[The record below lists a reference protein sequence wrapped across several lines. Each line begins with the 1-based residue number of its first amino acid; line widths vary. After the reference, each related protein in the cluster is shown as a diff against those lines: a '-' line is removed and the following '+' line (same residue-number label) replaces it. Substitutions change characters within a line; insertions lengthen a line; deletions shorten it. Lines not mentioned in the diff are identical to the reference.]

1 MAKKSYMSK
10 KYAKLASQTNLPTE
24 TPKTC
29 MKRIFTLALGATFA
43 LAAFA
48 EQGHISLLGVDYT
61 VDTLFHAKVGP
72 GTTQTQLRLEG
83 PSPLNVFYLTV
94 DRTTPNVTIRA
105 VSGTDKVAGTSR
117 TSVMAQTK
125 SKDGLLYFA
134 GTNGDFYW
142 TSGTATNGTS
152 KVGTPTHSFVVE
164 NEPFL
169 TFNGGCQFI
178 YDNDGL
184 PHVQYVN
191 YYTGTAECGDK
202 TTSFKGINDPAS
214 VADGLTLYTSRFWG
228 STNQNDHAGNCYEV
242 TAKLADGETFIAG
255 GKFRIVVTSEANTD
269 GDTPIP
275 ADGFVLHGRGGTSQG
290 NTGAAD
296 FVKGLKPGDVI
307 TLDNII
313 LDEGGQRLYPR
324 TVISGS
330 SKNVGLGETITI
342 EDAARHPRT
351 CLGYTKDRKQVIMM
365 VVDGRT
371 SASAGISIPALGDVM
386 RYAGAYEAVN
396 IDGGGSSTLY
406 TQALGIRNHCSD
418 GSERSVSNGIFAVL
432 EAPEDNEIA
441 ELQFSDWKVEIPSLA
456 VYTPVVYA
464 YNKYGKLINADYKDY
479 SLECPAGLGEIIN
492 DGHSLMSSE
501 ASTSGVLTVTS
512 ANGIKAS
519 VNVFLTGVKDIRAKY
534 ETVVLNKTRK
544 WDAELVTTYVGNT
557 TMPLAARTMSW
568 TSEDASV
575 ATVTPEGLVT
585 PVANGETVITGVRG
599 EITVNINVKVQ
610 IAGSEVAPA
619 DRLMRV
625 ADWKTT
631 NIGMA
636 SVSLTPNENGT
647 NVDYVIKSPRGARI
661 SVLPEADIFS
671 HPQSVRVRLNPG
683 TAKVADVTITLKANN
698 AIGVVS
704 KKFTDV
710 KADETNVYEMPVA
723 DYFDVSDIGIYPIRF
738 VSVAMGIGGKTKTD
752 YHVEI
757 PGIEA
762 VYDESTLS
770 VNDIKADDND
780 NADSRFFNIDGD
792 TVTVSAPA
800 DIVIVD
806 AAGRTIA
813 AYSGVTAVTLPK
825 GVAVVSATTAD
836 GVVHA
841 LKVVR

>member
-1 MAKKSYMSK
+1 
-10 KYAKLASQTNLPTE
+10 
-24 TPKTC
+24 
-29 MKRIFTLALGATFA
+29 MKRLLTLALGATFA
-43 LAAFA
+43 LTAFG
-48 EQGHISLLGVDYT
+48 ELDHIDLRGVDYT
-61 VDTLFHAKVGP
+61 VDTLFHAKIGP

-83 PSPLNVFYLTV
+83 PNPLNVFYLTV
-94 DRTTPNVTIRA
+94 DVSTPGVSIRT

-117 TSVMAQTK
+117 TSAMAESH
-125 SKDGLLYFA
+125 SKEGLLYFA

-142 TSGTATNGTS
+142 TSGTATNGSS
-152 KVGTPTHSFVVE
+152 KVGTPTSSCTVE
-164 NEPFL
+164 NEVY
-169 TFNGGCQFI
+169 TAHNQWYQFV
-178 YDNDGL
+178 YDMSGV
-184 PHVQYVN
+184 PYVDHID
-191 YYTGTAECGDK
+191 YYQGTAACGDK
-202 TTSFKGINDPAS
+202 TTSFKGVNCASINN
-214 VADGLTLYTSRFWG
+214 GLTLYTPRYWG
-228 STNQNDHAGNCYEV
+228 STNQGDRAGSCYEV
-242 TAKLADGETFIAG
+242 TAKLVDGEKFAAG
-255 GKFRIVVTSEANTD
+255 GTYKIEITSEPNSTC
-269 GDTPIP
+269 DTQIP
-275 ADGFVLHGRGGTSQG
+275 DDGFVLHGRGNTSQG

-307 TLDNII
+307 TIDNVI
-313 LDEGGQRLYPR
+313 LTSDGQRIYPR
-324 TVISGS
+324 SIVSGNP
-330 SKNVGLGETITI
+330 KNVGLGETLDT
-342 EDAARHPRT
+342 EGERGDASSRHPRT
-351 CLGYTKDRKQVIMM
+351 CIGYTQDRKHIIMM
-365 VVDGRT
+365 VIDGRT
-371 SASAGISIPALGDVM
+371 SASAGVTTSMLADVM
-386 RYAGAYEAVN
+386 RYAGAYESTN

-418 GSERSVSNGIFAVL
+418 GTERSVGGGVFAVL

-683 TAKVADVTITLKANN
+683 TAKVTDVTITLKANN

-710 KADETNVYEMPVA
+710 KADETNAYEMPVA

-836 GVVHA
+836 GIVHA

>member
-1 MAKKSYMSK
+1 
-10 KYAKLASQTNLPTE
+10 
-24 TPKTC
+24 
-29 MKRIFTLALGATFA
+29 MKRLLTLALGATFA
-43 LAAFA
+43 LTAFG
-48 EQGHISLLGVDYT
+48 ELDHIDLRGVDYT
-61 VDTLFHAKVGP
+61 VDTLFHAKIGP

-83 PSPLNVFYLTV
+83 PNPLNVFYLTV
-94 DRTTPNVTIRA
+94 DVSTPGVSIRT

-117 TSVMAQTK
+117 TSAMAESH
-125 SKDGLLYFA
+125 SKEGLLYFA

-142 TSGTATNGTS
+142 TSGTATNGSS
-152 KVGTPTHSFVVE
+152 KVGTPTSSCTVE
-164 NEPFL
+164 NEVY
-169 TFNGGCQFI
+169 TAHNQWYQFV
-178 YDNDGL
+178 YDMSGV
-184 PHVQYVN
+184 PYVDHID
-191 YYTGTAECGDK
+191 YYQGTAACGDK
-202 TTSFKGINDPAS
+202 TTSFKGVNCASINN
-214 VADGLTLYTSRFWG
+214 GLTLYTPRYWG
-228 STNQNDHAGNCYEV
+228 STNQGDRAGSCYEV
-242 TAKLADGETFIAG
+242 TAKLVDGEKFAAG
-255 GKFRIVVTSEANTD
+255 GTYKIEITSEPNSTC
-269 GDTPIP
+269 DTQIP
-275 ADGFVLHGRGGTSQG
+275 ADGFVLHGRGNTSQG

-307 TLDNII
+307 TIDNVI
-313 LDEGGQRLYPR
+313 LTSDGQRIYPR
-324 TVISGS
+324 SIVSGNP
-330 SKNVGLGETITI
+330 KNVGLGETLDT
-342 EDAARHPRT
+342 EGERGDASSRHPRT
-351 CLGYTKDRKQVIMM
+351 CIGYTQDRKHIIMM
-365 VVDGRT
+365 VIDGRT
-371 SASAGISIPALGDVM
+371 SASAGVTTSMLADVM
-386 RYAGAYEAVN
+386 RYAGAYESTN

-418 GSERSVSNGIFAVL
+418 GTERSVGGGVFAVL

-661 SVLPEADIFS
+661 SVLPEVDIFS

-683 TAKVADVTITLKANN
+683 TAKVTDVTITLKANN

-710 KADETNVYEMPVA
+710 KANETNVYEMPVA

-780 NADSRFFNIDGD
+780 SADSSFFNIDGD

-836 GVVHA
+836 GVVHV

>member
-1 MAKKSYMSK
+1 
-10 KYAKLASQTNLPTE
+10 
-24 TPKTC
+24 
-29 MKRIFTLALGATFA
+29 MKRLLTLALGATFA
-43 LAAFA
+43 LTAFG
-48 EQGHISLLGVDYT
+48 ELDHIDLRGVDYT
-61 VDTLFHAKVGP
+61 VDTLFHAKIGP

-83 PSPLNVFYLTV
+83 PNPLNVFYLTV
-94 DRTTPNVTIRA
+94 DVSTPGVSIRT

-117 TSVMAQTK
+117 TSAMAESH
-125 SKDGLLYFA
+125 SKEGLLYFA

-142 TSGTATNGTS
+142 TSGTATNGSS
-152 KVGTPTHSFVVE
+152 KVGTPTSSCTVE
-164 NEPFL
+164 NEVY
-169 TFNGGCQFI
+169 TAHNQWYQFV
-178 YDNDGL
+178 YDMSGV
-184 PHVQYVN
+184 PYVDHID
-191 YYTGTAECGDK
+191 YYQGTAACGDK
-202 TTSFKGINDPAS
+202 TTSFKGVNCASINN
-214 VADGLTLYTSRFWG
+214 GLTLYTPRYWG
-228 STNQNDHAGNCYEV
+228 STNQGDRAGSCYEV
-242 TAKLADGETFIAG
+242 TAKLVDGEKFAAG
-255 GKFRIVVTSEANTD
+255 GTYKIEITSEPNSTC
-269 GDTPIP
+269 DTQIP
-275 ADGFVLHGRGGTSQG
+275 DDGFVLHGRGNTSQG

-307 TLDNII
+307 TIDNVI
-313 LDEGGQRLYPR
+313 LTSDGQRIYPR
-324 TVISGS
+324 SIVSGNP
-330 SKNVGLGETITI
+330 KNVGLGETLDT
-342 EDAARHPRT
+342 EGERGDASSRHPRT
-351 CLGYTKDRKQVIMM
+351 CIGYTQDRKHIIMM
-365 VVDGRT
+365 VIDGRT
-371 SASAGISIPALGDVM
+371 SASAGVTTSMLADVM
-386 RYAGAYEAVN
+386 RYAGAYESTN

-418 GSERSVSNGIFAVL
+418 GTERSVGGGVFAVL
-432 EAPEDNEIA
+432 EAPEDNKIA

-479 SLECPAGLGEIIN
+479 TLECPAGLGEIIN

-683 TAKVADVTITLKANN
+683 TAKVTDVTITLKANN

>member
-1 MAKKSYMSK
+1 
-10 KYAKLASQTNLPTE
+10 
-24 TPKTC
+24 
-29 MKRIFTLALGATFA
+29 MKRLLTLALGATFA
-43 LAAFA
+43 LTAFG
-48 EQGHISLLGVDYT
+48 ELDHIDLRGVDYT
-61 VDTLFHAKVGP
+61 VDTLFHAKIGP

-83 PSPLNVFYLTV
+83 PNPLNVFYLTV
-94 DRTTPNVTIRA
+94 DVSTPGVSIRT

-117 TSVMAQTK
+117 TSAMAESH
-125 SKDGLLYFA
+125 SKEGLLYFA

-142 TSGTATNGTS
+142 TSGTATNGSS
-152 KVGTPTHSFVVE
+152 KVGTPTSSCTVE
-164 NEPFL
+164 NEVY
-169 TFNGGCQFI
+169 TAHNQWYQFV
-178 YDNDGL
+178 YDMSGV
-184 PHVQYVN
+184 PYVDHID
-191 YYTGTAECGDK
+191 YYQGTAACGDK
-202 TTSFKGINDPAS
+202 TTSFKGVNCASINN
-214 VADGLTLYTSRFWG
+214 GLTLYTPRYWG
-228 STNQNDHAGNCYEV
+228 STNQGDRAGSCYEV
-242 TAKLADGETFIAG
+242 TAKLVDGEKFAAG
-255 GKFRIVVTSEANTD
+255 GTYKIEITSEPNSTC
-269 GDTPIP
+269 DTQIP
-275 ADGFVLHGRGGTSQG
+275 DDGFVLHGRGNTSQG

-307 TLDNII
+307 TIDNVI
-313 LDEGGQRLYPR
+313 LTSDGQRIYPR
-324 TVISGS
+324 SIVSGNP
-330 SKNVGLGETITI
+330 KNVGLGETLDT
-342 EDAARHPRT
+342 EGERGDASSRHPRT
-351 CLGYTKDRKQVIMM
+351 CIGYTQDRKHIIMM
-365 VVDGRT
+365 VIDGRT
-371 SASAGISIPALGDVM
+371 SASAGVTTSMLADVM
-386 RYAGAYEAVN
+386 RYAGAYESTN

-418 GSERSVSNGIFAVL
+418 GTERSVGGGVFAVL

-683 TAKVADVTITLKANN
+683 TAKVTDVTITLKANN

-710 KADETNVYEMPVA
+710 KANETNVYEMPVA

-825 GVAVVSATTAD
+825 GVAVVNATTAD

>member
-1 MAKKSYMSK
+1 
-10 KYAKLASQTNLPTE
+10 
-24 TPKTC
+24 
-29 MKRIFTLALGATFA
+29 MKRLLTLALGATFA
-43 LAAFA
+43 LTAFG
-48 EQGHISLLGVDYT
+48 ELDHIDLRGVDYT
-61 VDTLFHAKVGP
+61 VDTLFHAKIGP

-83 PSPLNVFYLTV
+83 PNPLNVFYLTV
-94 DRTTPNVTIRA
+94 DVSTPGVSIRT

-117 TSVMAQTK
+117 TSAMAESH
-125 SKDGLLYFA
+125 SKEGLLYFA

-142 TSGTATNGTS
+142 TSGTATNGSS
-152 KVGTPTHSFVVE
+152 KVGTPTSSCTVE
-164 NEPFL
+164 NEVY
-169 TFNGGCQFI
+169 TAHNQWYQFV
-178 YDNDGL
+178 YDMSGV
-184 PHVQYVN
+184 PYVDHID
-191 YYTGTAECGDK
+191 YYQGTAACGDK
-202 TTSFKGINDPAS
+202 TTSFKGVNCASINN
-214 VADGLTLYTSRFWG
+214 GLTLYTPRYWG
-228 STNQNDHAGNCYEV
+228 STNQGDRAGSCYEV
-242 TAKLADGETFIAG
+242 TAKLVDGEKFAAG
-255 GKFRIVVTSEANTD
+255 GTYKIEITSEPNSTC
-269 GDTPIP
+269 DTQIP
-275 ADGFVLHGRGGTSQG
+275 DDGFVLHGRGNTSQG

-307 TLDNII
+307 TIDNVI
-313 LDEGGQRLYPR
+313 LTSDGQRIYPR
-324 TVISGS
+324 SIVSGNP
-330 SKNVGLGETITI
+330 KNVGLGETLDT
-342 EDAARHPRT
+342 EGERGDASSRHPRT
-351 CLGYTKDRKQVIMM
+351 CIGYTQDRKHIIMM
-365 VVDGRT
+365 VIDGRT
-371 SASAGISIPALGDVM
+371 SASAGVTTSMLADVM
-386 RYAGAYEAVN
+386 RYAGAYESTN

-418 GSERSVSNGIFAVL
+418 GTERSVGGGVFAVL

-636 SVSLTPNENGT
+636 SVSLTPIENGT

-683 TAKVADVTITLKANN
+683 TAKVTDVTITLKANN

>member
-1 MAKKSYMSK
+1 
-10 KYAKLASQTNLPTE
+10 
-24 TPKTC
+24 
-29 MKRIFTLALGATFA
+29 MKRLLTLALGATFA
-43 LAAFA
+43 LTAFG
-48 EQGHISLLGVDYT
+48 ELDHIDLRGVDYT
-61 VDTLFHAKVGP
+61 VDTLFHAKIGP

-83 PSPLNVFYLTV
+83 PNPLNVFYLTV
-94 DRTTPNVTIRA
+94 DVSTPGVSIRT

-117 TSVMAQTK
+117 TSAMAESH
-125 SKDGLLYFA
+125 SKEGLLYFA

-142 TSGTATNGTS
+142 TSGTATNGSS
-152 KVGTPTHSFVVE
+152 KVGTPTSSCTVE
-164 NEPFL
+164 NEVY
-169 TFNGGCQFI
+169 TAHNQWYQFV
-178 YDNDGL
+178 YDMSGV
-184 PHVQYVN
+184 PYVDHID
-191 YYTGTAECGDK
+191 YYQGTAACGDK
-202 TTSFKGINDPAS
+202 TTSFKGVNCASINN
-214 VADGLTLYTSRFWG
+214 GLTLYTPRYWG
-228 STNQNDHAGNCYEV
+228 STNQGDRAGSCYEV
-242 TAKLADGETFIAG
+242 TAKLVDGEKFAAG
-255 GKFRIVVTSEANTD
+255 GTYKIEITSEPNSTC
-269 GDTPIP
+269 DTQIP
-275 ADGFVLHGRGGTSQG
+275 ADGFVLHGRGNTSQG

-307 TLDNII
+307 TIDNVI
-313 LDEGGQRLYPR
+313 LTSDGQRIYPR
-324 TVISGS
+324 SIVSGNP
-330 SKNVGLGETITI
+330 KNVGLGKTLDTEG
-342 EDAARHPRT
+342 ERGDASSRHPRT
-351 CLGYTKDRKQVIMM
+351 CIGYTQDRKHIIMM
-365 VVDGRT
+365 VIDGRT
-371 SASAGISIPALGDVM
+371 SASAGVTTSMLADVM
-386 RYAGAYEAVN
+386 RYAGAYESTN

-418 GSERSVSNGIFAVL
+418 GTERSVGGGVFAVL

-683 TAKVADVTITLKANN
+683 TAKVTDVTITLKANN

-780 NADSRFFNIDGD
+780 SADSRFFNIDGD

>member
-1 MAKKSYMSK
+1 
-10 KYAKLASQTNLPTE
+10 
-24 TPKTC
+24 
-29 MKRIFTLALGATFA
+29 MKRLLTLALGATFA
-43 LAAFA
+43 LTAFG
-48 EQGHISLLGVDYT
+48 ELDHIDLRGVDYT
-61 VDTLFHAKVGP
+61 VDTLFHAKIGP

-83 PSPLNVFYLTV
+83 PNPLNVFYLTV
-94 DRTTPNVTIRA
+94 DVSTPGVSIRT

-117 TSVMAQTK
+117 TSAMAESH
-125 SKDGLLYFA
+125 SKEGLLYFA

-142 TSGTATNGTS
+142 TSGTATNGSS
-152 KVGTPTHSFVVE
+152 KVGTPTSSCTVE
-164 NEPFL
+164 NEVY
-169 TFNGGCQFI
+169 TAHNQWYQFV
-178 YDNDGL
+178 YDMSGV
-184 PHVQYVN
+184 PYVDHID
-191 YYTGTAECGDK
+191 YYQGTAACGDK
-202 TTSFKGINDPAS
+202 TTSFKGVNCASINN
-214 VADGLTLYTSRFWG
+214 GLTLYTPRYWG
-228 STNQNDHAGNCYEV
+228 STNQGDRAGSCYEV
-242 TAKLADGETFIAG
+242 TAKLVDGEKFAAG
-255 GKFRIVVTSEANTD
+255 GTYKIEITSEPNSTC
-269 GDTPIP
+269 DTQIP
-275 ADGFVLHGRGGTSQG
+275 DDGFVLHGRGNTSQG

-307 TLDNII
+307 TIDNVI
-313 LDEGGQRLYPR
+313 LTSDGQRIYPR
-324 TVISGS
+324 SIVSGNP
-330 SKNVGLGETITI
+330 KNVGLGETLDT
-342 EDAARHPRT
+342 EGERGDASSRHPRT
-351 CLGYTKDRKQVIMM
+351 CIGYTQDRKHIIMM
-365 VVDGRT
+365 VIDGRT
-371 SASAGISIPALGDVM
+371 SASAGVTTSMLADVM
-386 RYAGAYEAVN
+386 RYAGAYESTN

-418 GSERSVSNGIFAVL
+418 GTERSVGGGVFAVL

-519 VNVFLTGVKDIRAKY
+519 VNVFLTGVKDIRTKY

-683 TAKVADVTITLKANN
+683 TAKVTDVTITLKANN

>member
-1 MAKKSYMSK
+1 
-10 KYAKLASQTNLPTE
+10 
-24 TPKTC
+24 
-29 MKRIFTLALGATFA
+29 MKRLLTLALGATFA
-43 LAAFA
+43 LTAFG
-48 EQGHISLLGVDYT
+48 ELDHIDLRGVDYT
-61 VDTLFHAKVGP
+61 VDTLFHAKIGP

-83 PSPLNVFYLTV
+83 PNPLNVFYLTV
-94 DRTTPNVTIRA
+94 DVSTPGVSIRT

-117 TSVMAQTK
+117 TSAMAESH
-125 SKDGLLYFA
+125 SKEGLLYFA

-142 TSGTATNGTS
+142 TSGTATNGSS
-152 KVGTPTHSFVVE
+152 KVGTPTSSCTVE
-164 NEPFL
+164 NEVY
-169 TFNGGCQFI
+169 TAHNQWYQFV
-178 YDNDGL
+178 YDMSGV
-184 PHVQYVN
+184 PYVDHID
-191 YYTGTAECGDK
+191 YYQGTAACGDK
-202 TTSFKGINDPAS
+202 TTSFKGVNCASINN
-214 VADGLTLYTSRFWG
+214 GLTLYTPRYWG
-228 STNQNDHAGNCYEV
+228 STNQGDRAGSCYEV
-242 TAKLADGETFIAG
+242 TAKLVDGEKFAAG
-255 GKFRIVVTSEANTD
+255 GTYKIEITSEPNSTC
-269 GDTPIP
+269 DTQIP
-275 ADGFVLHGRGGTSQG
+275 DDGFVLHGRGNTSQG

-296 FVKGLKPGDVI
+296 FVKDLKPGDVI
-307 TLDNII
+307 TIDNVI
-313 LDEGGQRLYPR
+313 LTSDGQRIYPR
-324 TVISGS
+324 SIVSGNP
-330 SKNVGLGETITI
+330 KNVGLGETLDT
-342 EDAARHPRT
+342 EGERGDASSRHPRT
-351 CLGYTKDRKQVIMM
+351 CIGYTQDRKHIIMM
-365 VVDGRT
+365 VIDGRT
-371 SASAGISIPALGDVM
+371 SASAGVTTSMLADVM
-386 RYAGAYEAVN
+386 RYAGAYESTN

-418 GSERSVSNGIFAVL
+418 GTERSVGGGVFAVL

-479 SLECPAGLGEIIN
+479 TLECPAGLGEIIN

-683 TAKVADVTITLKANN
+683 TAKVTDVTITLKANN

>member
-1 MAKKSYMSK
+1 
-10 KYAKLASQTNLPTE
+10 
-24 TPKTC
+24 
-29 MKRIFTLALGATFA
+29 MKRLLTLALGATFA
-43 LAAFA
+43 LTAFG
-48 EQGHISLLGVDYT
+48 ELDHIDLRGVDYT
-61 VDTLFHAKVGP
+61 VDTLFHAKIGP

-83 PSPLNVFYLTV
+83 PNPLNVFYLTV
-94 DRTTPNVTIRA
+94 DVSTPGVSIRT

-117 TSVMAQTK
+117 TSAMAESH
-125 SKDGLLYFA
+125 SKEGLLYFA

-142 TSGTATNGTS
+142 TSGTATNGSS
-152 KVGTPTHSFVVE
+152 KVGTPTSSCTVE
-164 NEPFL
+164 NEVY
-169 TFNGGCQFI
+169 TAHNQWYQFV
-178 YDNDGL
+178 YDMSGV
-184 PHVQYVN
+184 PYVDHID
-191 YYTGTAECGDK
+191 YYQGTAACGDK
-202 TTSFKGINDPAS
+202 TTSFKGVNCASINN
-214 VADGLTLYTSRFWG
+214 GLTLYTPRYWG
-228 STNQNDHAGNCYEV
+228 STNQGDRAGSCYEV
-242 TAKLADGETFIAG
+242 TAKLVDGEKFAAG
-255 GKFRIVVTSEANTD
+255 GTYKIEITSEPNSTC
-269 GDTPIP
+269 DTQIP
-275 ADGFVLHGRGGTSQG
+275 ADGFVLHGRGNTSQG

-307 TLDNII
+307 TIDNVI
-313 LDEGGQRLYPR
+313 LTSDGQRIYPR
-324 TVISGS
+324 SIVSGNP
-330 SKNVGLGETITI
+330 KNVGLGETLDT
-342 EDAARHPRT
+342 EGERGDASSRHPRT
-351 CLGYTKDRKQVIMM
+351 CIGYTQDRKHIIMM
-365 VVDGRT
+365 VIDGRT
-371 SASAGISIPALGDVM
+371 SASAGVTTSMLADVM
-386 RYAGAYEAVN
+386 RYAGAYESTN

-418 GSERSVSNGIFAVL
+418 GTERSVGGGVFAVL

-683 TAKVADVTITLKANN
+683 TAKVTDVTITLKANN

-762 VYDESTLS
+762 VYDESSLS

-836 GVVHA
+836 GIVHA

>member
-1 MAKKSYMSK
+1 
-10 KYAKLASQTNLPTE
+10 
-24 TPKTC
+24 
-29 MKRIFTLALGATFA
+29 MKRLLTLALGATFA
-43 LAAFA
+43 LTAFG
-48 EQGHISLLGVDYT
+48 ELGHIDLRGVDYT
-61 VDTLFHAKVGP
+61 VDTLFHAKIGP

-83 PSPLNVFYLTV
+83 PNPLNVFYLTV
-94 DRTTPNVTIRA
+94 DVSTPGVSIRT

-117 TSVMAQTK
+117 TSAMAESH
-125 SKDGLLYFA
+125 SKEGLLYFA

-142 TSGTATNGTS
+142 TSGTATNGSS
-152 KVGTPTHSFVVE
+152 KVGTPTSSCTVE
-164 NEPFL
+164 NEVY
-169 TFNGGCQFI
+169 TAHNQWYQFV
-178 YDNDGL
+178 YDMSGV
-184 PHVQYVN
+184 PYVDHID
-191 YYTGTAECGDK
+191 YYQGTAACGDK
-202 TTSFKGINDPAS
+202 TTSFKGVNCASINN
-214 VADGLTLYTSRFWG
+214 GLTLYTPRYWG
-228 STNQNDHAGNCYEV
+228 STNQGDRAGSCYEV
-242 TAKLADGETFIAG
+242 TAKLVDGEKFAAG
-255 GKFRIVVTSEANTD
+255 GTYKIEITSEPNSTC
-269 GDTPIP
+269 DTQIP
-275 ADGFVLHGRGGTSQG
+275 ADGFVLHGRGNTSQG

-307 TLDNII
+307 TIDNVI
-313 LDEGGQRLYPR
+313 LTSDGQRIYPR
-324 TVISGS
+324 SIVSGNP
-330 SKNVGLGETITI
+330 KNVGLGETLDT
-342 EDAARHPRT
+342 EGERGDASSRHPRT
-351 CLGYTKDRKQVIMM
+351 CIGYTQDRKHIIMM
-365 VVDGRT
+365 VIDGRT
-371 SASAGISIPALGDVM
+371 SASAGVTTSMLADVM
-386 RYAGAYEAVN
+386 RYAGAYESTN

-418 GSERSVSNGIFAVL
+418 GTERSVGGGVFAVL

-683 TAKVADVTITLKANN
+683 TAKVTDVTITLKANN

>member
-1 MAKKSYMSK
+1 
-10 KYAKLASQTNLPTE
+10 
-24 TPKTC
+24 
-29 MKRIFTLALGATFA
+29 MKRLLTLALGATFA
-43 LAAFA
+43 LTAFG
-48 EQGHISLLGVDYT
+48 ELDHIDLRGVDYT
-61 VDTLFHAKVGP
+61 VDTLFHAKIGP

-83 PSPLNVFYLTV
+83 PNPLNVFYLTV
-94 DRTTPNVTIRA
+94 DVSTPGVSIRT

-117 TSVMAQTK
+117 TSAMAESH
-125 SKDGLLYFA
+125 SKEGLLYFA

-142 TSGTATNGTS
+142 TSGTATNGSS
-152 KVGTPTHSFVVE
+152 KVGTPTSSCTVE
-164 NEPFL
+164 NEVY
-169 TFNGGCQFI
+169 TAHNQWYQFV
-178 YDNDGL
+178 YDMSGV
-184 PHVQYVN
+184 PYVDHID
-191 YYTGTAECGDK
+191 YYQGTAACGDK
-202 TTSFKGINDPAS
+202 TTSFKGVNCASINN
-214 VADGLTLYTSRFWG
+214 GLTLYTPRYWG
-228 STNQNDHAGNCYEV
+228 STNQGDRAGSCYEV
-242 TAKLADGETFIAG
+242 TAKLVDGEKFAAG
-255 GKFRIVVTSEANTD
+255 GTYKIEITSEPNSTC
-269 GDTPIP
+269 DTQIP
-275 ADGFVLHGRGGTSQG
+275 DDGFVLHGRGNTSQG

-307 TLDNII
+307 TIDNVI
-313 LDEGGQRLYPR
+313 LTSDGQRIYPR
-324 TVISGS
+324 SIVSGNP
-330 SKNVGLGETITI
+330 KNVGLGETLDT
-342 EDAARHPRT
+342 EGERGDASSRHPRT
-351 CLGYTKDRKQVIMM
+351 CIGYTQDRKHIIMM
-365 VVDGRT
+365 VIDGRT
-371 SASAGISIPALGDVM
+371 SASAGVTTSMLADVM
-386 RYAGAYEAVN
+386 RYAGAYESTN

-418 GSERSVSNGIFAVL
+418 GTERSVGGGVFAVL

-683 TAKVADVTITLKANN
+683 TAKVTDVTITLKANN

-710 KADETNVYEMPVA
+710 KANETNVYEMPVA

-836 GVVHA
+836 GIVHA

>member
-1 MAKKSYMSK
+1 
-10 KYAKLASQTNLPTE
+10 
-24 TPKTC
+24 
-29 MKRIFTLALGATFA
+29 MKRLLTLALGATFA
-43 LAAFA
+43 LTAFG
-48 EQGHISLLGVDYT
+48 ELDHIDLRGVDYT
-61 VDTLFHAKVGP
+61 VDTLFHAKIGP

-83 PSPLNVFYLTV
+83 PNPLNVFYLTV
-94 DRTTPNVTIRA
+94 DVSTPGVSIRT

-117 TSVMAQTK
+117 TSAMAESH
-125 SKDGLLYFA
+125 SKEGLLYFA

-142 TSGTATNGTS
+142 TSGTATNGSS
-152 KVGTPTHSFVVE
+152 KVGTPTSSCTVE
-164 NEPFL
+164 NEVY
-169 TFNGGCQFI
+169 TAHNQWYQFV
-178 YDNDGL
+178 YDMSGV
-184 PHVQYVN
+184 PYVDHID
-191 YYTGTAECGDK
+191 YYQGTAACGDK
-202 TTSFKGINDPAS
+202 TTSFKGVNCASINN
-214 VADGLTLYTSRFWG
+214 GLTLYTPRYWG
-228 STNQNDHAGNCYEV
+228 STNQGDRAGSCYEV
-242 TAKLADGETFIAG
+242 TAKLVDGEKFAAG
-255 GKFRIVVTSEANTD
+255 GTYKIEITSEPNSTC
-269 GDTPIP
+269 DTQIP
-275 ADGFVLHGRGGTSQG
+275 DDGFVLHGRGNTSQG

-307 TLDNII
+307 TIDNVI
-313 LDEGGQRLYPR
+313 LTSDGQRIYPR
-324 TVISGS
+324 SIVSGNP
-330 SKNVGLGETITI
+330 KNVGLGETLDT
-342 EDAARHPRT
+342 EGERGDASSRHPRT
-351 CLGYTKDRKQVIMM
+351 CIGYTQDRKHIIMM
-365 VVDGRT
+365 VIDGRT
-371 SASAGISIPALGDVM
+371 SASAGVTTSMLADVM
-386 RYAGAYEAVN
+386 RYAGAYESTN

-418 GSERSVSNGIFAVL
+418 GTERSVGGGVFAVL

-683 TAKVADVTITLKANN
+683 TAKVTDVTITLKANN

-825 GVAVVSATTAD
+825 GVAVVNATTAD

>member
-1 MAKKSYMSK
+1 
-10 KYAKLASQTNLPTE
+10 
-24 TPKTC
+24 
-29 MKRIFTLALGATFA
+29 MKRLLTLALGATFA
-43 LAAFA
+43 LTAFG
-48 EQGHISLLGVDYT
+48 ELDHIDLRGVDYT
-61 VDTLFHAKVGP
+61 VDTLFHAKIGP

-83 PSPLNVFYLTV
+83 PNPLNVFYLTV
-94 DRTTPNVTIRA
+94 DVSTPGVSIRT

-117 TSVMAQTK
+117 TSAMAESH
-125 SKDGLLYFA
+125 SKEGLLYFA

-142 TSGTATNGTS
+142 TSGTATNGSS
-152 KVGTPTHSFVVE
+152 KVGTPTSSCTVE
-164 NEPFL
+164 NEVY
-169 TFNGGCQFI
+169 TAHNQWYQFV
-178 YDNDGL
+178 YDMSGV
-184 PHVQYVN
+184 PYVDHID
-191 YYTGTAECGDK
+191 YYQGTAACGDK
-202 TTSFKGINDPAS
+202 TTSFKGVNCASINN
-214 VADGLTLYTSRFWG
+214 GLTLYTPRYWG
-228 STNQNDHAGNCYEV
+228 STNQGDRAGSCYEV
-242 TAKLADGETFIAG
+242 TAKLVDGEKFAAG
-255 GKFRIVVTSEANTD
+255 GTYKIEITSEPNSTC
-269 GDTPIP
+269 DTQIP
-275 ADGFVLHGRGGTSQG
+275 DDGFVLHGRGNTSQG

-307 TLDNII
+307 TIDNVI
-313 LDEGGQRLYPR
+313 LTSDGQRIYPR
-324 TVISGS
+324 SIVSGNP
-330 SKNVGLGETITI
+330 KNVGLGETLDT
-342 EDAARHPRT
+342 EGERGDASSRHPRT
-351 CLGYTKDRKQVIMM
+351 CIGYTQDRKHIIMM
-365 VVDGRT
+365 VIDGRT
-371 SASAGISIPALGDVM
+371 SASAGVTTSMLADVM
-386 RYAGAYEAVN
+386 RYAGAYESTN

-418 GSERSVSNGIFAVL
+418 GTERSVGGGVFAVL

-683 TAKVADVTITLKANN
+683 TAKVTDVTITLKANN

-836 GVVHA
+836 GIVHA

>member
-1 MAKKSYMSK
+1 
-10 KYAKLASQTNLPTE
+10 
-24 TPKTC
+24 
-29 MKRIFTLALGATFA
+29 MKRLLTLALGATFA
-43 LAAFA
+43 LTAFG
-48 EQGHISLLGVDYT
+48 ELDHIDLRGVDYT
-61 VDTLFHAKVGP
+61 VDTLFHAKIGP

-83 PSPLNVFYLTV
+83 PNPLNVFYLTV
-94 DRTTPNVTIRA
+94 DVSTPGVSIRT

-117 TSVMAQTK
+117 TSAMAESH
-125 SKDGLLYFA
+125 SKEGLLYFA

-142 TSGTATNGTS
+142 TSGTATNGSS
-152 KVGTPTHSFVVE
+152 KVGTPTSSCTVE
-164 NEPFL
+164 NEIY
-169 TFNGGCQFI
+169 TAHNQWYQFV
-178 YDNDGL
+178 YDMSGV
-184 PHVQYVN
+184 PYVDHID
-191 YYTGTAECGDK
+191 YYQGTAACGDK
-202 TTSFKGINDPAS
+202 TTSFKGVNCASINN
-214 VADGLTLYTSRFWG
+214 GLTLYTPRYWG
-228 STNQNDHAGNCYEV
+228 STNQGDRAGSCYEV
-242 TAKLADGETFIAG
+242 TAKLVDGEKFAAG
-255 GKFRIVVTSEANTD
+255 GTYKIEITSEPNSTC
-269 GDTPIP
+269 DTQIP
-275 ADGFVLHGRGGTSQG
+275 DDGFVLHGRGNTSQG

-307 TLDNII
+307 TIDNVI
-313 LDEGGQRLYPR
+313 LTSDGQRIYPR
-324 TVISGS
+324 SIVSGNP
-330 SKNVGLGETITI
+330 KNVGLGETLDT
-342 EDAARHPRT
+342 EGERGDASSRHPRT
-351 CLGYTKDRKQVIMM
+351 CIGYTQDRKHIIMM
-365 VVDGRT
+365 VIDGRT
-371 SASAGISIPALGDVM
+371 SVSAGVTTSMLADVM
-386 RYAGAYEAVN
+386 RYAGAYESTN

-418 GSERSVSNGIFAVL
+418 GTERSVGGGVFAVL

-683 TAKVADVTITLKANN
+683 TAKVSDVTITLKANN

>member
-1 MAKKSYMSK
+1 
-10 KYAKLASQTNLPTE
+10 
-24 TPKTC
+24 
-29 MKRIFTLALGATFA
+29 MKRLLTLALGATFA
-43 LAAFA
+43 LTAFG
-48 EQGHISLLGVDYT
+48 ELDHIDLRGVDYT
-61 VDTLFHAKVGP
+61 VDTLFHAKIGP

-83 PSPLNVFYLTV
+83 PNPLNVFYLTV
-94 DRTTPNVTIRA
+94 DVSTPGVSIRT

-117 TSVMAQTK
+117 TSAMAESH
-125 SKDGLLYFA
+125 SKEGLLYFA

-142 TSGTATNGTS
+142 TSGTATNGSS
-152 KVGTPTHSFVVE
+152 KVGTPTSSCTVE
-164 NEPFL
+164 NEVY
-169 TFNGGCQFI
+169 TAHNQWYQFV
-178 YDNDGL
+178 YDMSGV
-184 PHVQYVN
+184 PYVDHID
-191 YYTGTAECGDK
+191 YYQGTAACGDK
-202 TTSFKGINDPAS
+202 TTSFKGVNCASINN
-214 VADGLTLYTSRFWG
+214 GLTLYTPRYWG
-228 STNQNDHAGNCYEV
+228 STNQGDRAGSCYEV
-242 TAKLADGETFIAG
+242 TAKLVDGEKFAAG
-255 GKFRIVVTSEANTD
+255 GTYKIEITSEPNSTC
-269 GDTPIP
+269 DTQIP
-275 ADGFVLHGRGGTSQG
+275 ADGFVLHGRGNTSQG

-307 TLDNII
+307 TIDNVI
-313 LDEGGQRLYPR
+313 LTSDGQRIYPR
-324 TVISGS
+324 SIVSGNP
-330 SKNVGLGETITI
+330 KNVGLGETLDT
-342 EDAARHPRT
+342 EGERGDASSRHPRT
-351 CLGYTKDRKQVIMM
+351 CIGYTQDRKHIIMM
-365 VVDGRT
+365 VIDGRT
-371 SASAGISIPALGDVM
+371 SASAGVTTSMLADVM
-386 RYAGAYEAVN
+386 RYAGAYESTN

-418 GSERSVSNGIFAVL
+418 GTERSVGGGVFAVL

-456 VYTPVVYA
+456 VYNPVVYA

-479 SLECPAGLGEIIN
+479 SLECPAGLGKIIN

-683 TAKVADVTITLKANN
+683 TAKVSDVTITLKANN

-710 KADETNVYEMPVA
+710 KANETNIYEMPVA

-836 GVVHA
+836 GIVHA

>member
-1 MAKKSYMSK
+1 
-10 KYAKLASQTNLPTE
+10 
-24 TPKTC
+24 
-29 MKRIFTLALGATFA
+29 MKRLLTLALGATFA
-43 LAAFA
+43 LTAFG
-48 EQGHISLLGVDYT
+48 ELDHIDLRGVDYT
-61 VDTLFHAKVGP
+61 VDTLFHAKIGP

-83 PSPLNVFYLTV
+83 PNPLNVFYLTV
-94 DRTTPNVTIRA
+94 DVSTPGVSIRT

-117 TSVMAQTK
+117 TSAMAESH
-125 SKDGLLYFA
+125 SKEGLLYFA

-142 TSGTATNGTS
+142 TSGTATNGSS
-152 KVGTPTHSFVVE
+152 KVGTPTSSCTVE
-164 NEPFL
+164 NEVY
-169 TFNGGCQFI
+169 TAHNQWYQFV
-178 YDNDGL
+178 YDMSGV
-184 PHVQYVN
+184 PYVDHID
-191 YYTGTAECGDK
+191 YYQGTAACGDK
-202 TTSFKGINDPAS
+202 TTSFKGVNCASINN
-214 VADGLTLYTSRFWG
+214 GLTLYTPRYWG
-228 STNQNDHAGNCYEV
+228 STNQGDRAGSCYEV
-242 TAKLADGETFIAG
+242 TAKLVDGEKFAAG
-255 GKFRIVVTSEANTD
+255 GTYKIEITSEPNSTC
-269 GDTPIP
+269 DTQIP
-275 ADGFVLHGRGGTSQG
+275 DDGFVLHGRGNTSQG

-296 FVKGLKPGDVI
+296 FVKDLKPGDVI
-307 TLDNII
+307 TIDNVI
-313 LDEGGQRLYPR
+313 LTSDGQRIYPR
-324 TVISGS
+324 SIVSGNP
-330 SKNVGLGETITI
+330 KNVGLGETLDT
-342 EDAARHPRT
+342 EGERGDASSRHPRT
-351 CLGYTKDRKQVIMM
+351 CIGYTQDRKHIIMM
-365 VVDGRT
+365 VIDGRT
-371 SASAGISIPALGDVM
+371 SASAGVTTSMLADVM
-386 RYAGAYEAVN
+386 RYAGAYESTN

-418 GSERSVSNGIFAVL
+418 GTERSVGGGVFAVL

-479 SLECPAGLGEIIN
+479 TLECPAGLGEIIN

-599 EITVNINVKVQ
+599 EITVNINIKVQ

-683 TAKVADVTITLKANN
+683 TAKVTDVTITLKANN

>member
-1 MAKKSYMSK
+1 
-10 KYAKLASQTNLPTE
+10 
-24 TPKTC
+24 
-29 MKRIFTLALGATFA
+29 MKRLLTLALGATFA
-43 LAAFA
+43 LTAFG
-48 EQGHISLLGVDYT
+48 ELDHIDLRGVDYT
-61 VDTLFHAKVGP
+61 VDTLFHAKIGP

-83 PSPLNVFYLTV
+83 PNPLNVFYLTV
-94 DRTTPNVTIRA
+94 DVSTPGVSIRT

-117 TSVMAQTK
+117 TSAMAESH
-125 SKDGLLYFA
+125 SKEGLLYFA

-142 TSGTATNGTS
+142 TSGTATNGSS
-152 KVGTPTHSFVVE
+152 KVGTPTSSCTVE
-164 NEPFL
+164 NEVY
-169 TFNGGCQFI
+169 TAHNQWYQFV
-178 YDNDGL
+178 YDMSGV
-184 PHVQYVN
+184 PYVDHID
-191 YYTGTAECGDK
+191 YYQGTAACGDK
-202 TTSFKGINDPAS
+202 TTSFKGVNCASINN
-214 VADGLTLYTSRFWG
+214 GLTLYTPRYWG
-228 STNQNDHAGNCYEV
+228 STNQGDRAGSCYEV
-242 TAKLADGETFIAG
+242 TAKLVDGEKFAAG
-255 GKFRIVVTSEANTD
+255 GTYKIEITSEPNSTC
-269 GDTPIP
+269 DTQIP
-275 ADGFVLHGRGGTSQG
+275 ADGFVLHGRGNTSQG

-307 TLDNII
+307 TIDNVI
-313 LDEGGQRLYPR
+313 LTSDGQRIYPR
-324 TVISGS
+324 SIVSGNP
-330 SKNVGLGETITI
+330 KNVGLGETLDT
-342 EDAARHPRT
+342 EGERGDASSRHPRT
-351 CLGYTKDRKQVIMM
+351 CIGYTQDRKHIIMM
-365 VVDGRT
+365 VIDGRT
-371 SASAGISIPALGDVM
+371 SASAGVTTSMLADVM
-386 RYAGAYEAVN
+386 RYAGAYESTN

-432 EAPEDNEIA
+432 EAPKDNEIA

-671 HPQSVRVRLNPG
+671 HPQSVRVRLNPS
-683 TAKVADVTITLKANN
+683 TAKVTDVTITLKANN

-836 GVVHA
+836 GIVHA

>member
-1 MAKKSYMSK
+1 
-10 KYAKLASQTNLPTE
+10 
-24 TPKTC
+24 
-29 MKRIFTLALGATFA
+29 MKRLLTLALGATFA
-43 LAAFA
+43 LTAFG
-48 EQGHISLLGVDYT
+48 ELDHIDLRGVDYT
-61 VDTLFHAKVGP
+61 VDTLFHAKIGP

-83 PSPLNVFYLTV
+83 PNPLNVFYLTV
-94 DRTTPNVTIRA
+94 DVSTPGVSIRT

-117 TSVMAQTK
+117 TSAMAESH
-125 SKDGLLYFA
+125 SKEGLLYFA

-142 TSGTATNGTS
+142 TSGTATNGSS
-152 KVGTPTHSFVVE
+152 KVGTPTSSCTVE
-164 NEPFL
+164 NEVY
-169 TFNGGCQFI
+169 TAHNQWYQFV
-178 YDNDGL
+178 YDMSGV
-184 PHVQYVN
+184 PYVDHID
-191 YYTGTAECGDK
+191 YYQGTAACGDK
-202 TTSFKGINDPAS
+202 TTSFKGVNCASINN
-214 VADGLTLYTSRFWG
+214 GLTLYTPRYWG
-228 STNQNDHAGNCYEV
+228 STNQGDRAGSCYEV
-242 TAKLADGETFIAG
+242 TAKLVDGEKFAAG
-255 GKFRIVVTSEANTD
+255 GTYKIEITSEPNSTC
-269 GDTPIP
+269 DTQIP
-275 ADGFVLHGRGGTSQG
+275 DDGFVLHGRGNTSQG

-296 FVKGLKPGDVI
+296 FVKDLKPGDVI
-307 TLDNII
+307 TIDNVI
-313 LDEGGQRLYPR
+313 LTSDGQRIYPR
-324 TVISGS
+324 SIVSGNP
-330 SKNVGLGETITI
+330 KNVGLGETLDT
-342 EDAARHPRT
+342 EGERGDASSRHPRT
-351 CLGYTKDRKQVIMM
+351 CIGYTQDRKHIIMM
-365 VVDGRT
+365 VIDGRT
-371 SASAGISIPALGDVM
+371 SASAGVTTSMLADVM
-386 RYAGAYEAVN
+386 RYAGAYESTN

-418 GSERSVSNGIFAVL
+418 GTERSVGGGVFAVL

-683 TAKVADVTITLKANN
+683 TAKVTDVTITLKANN

-813 AYSGVTAVTLPK
+813 AYSGITAVTLPK

>member
-1 MAKKSYMSK
+1 
-10 KYAKLASQTNLPTE
+10 
-24 TPKTC
+24 

-61 VDTLFHAKVGP
+61 VDTLFHAKIGP

-142 TSGTATNGTS
+142 TGGTATNGTS

-330 SKNVGLGETITI
+330 SKNVGLGETIT
-342 EDAARHPRT
+342 
-351 CLGYTKDRKQVIMM
+351 
-365 VVDGRT
+365 
-371 SASAGISIPALGDVM
+371 
-386 RYAGAYEAVN
+386 
-396 IDGGGSSTLY
+396 
-406 TQALGIRNHCSD
+406 
-418 GSERSVSNGIFAVL
+418 
-432 EAPEDNEIA
+432 
-441 ELQFSDWKVEIPSLA
+441 
-456 VYTPVVYA
+456 
-464 YNKYGKLINADYKDY
+464 
-479 SLECPAGLGEIIN
+479 
-492 DGHSLMSSE
+492 
-501 ASTSGVLTVTS
+501 
-512 ANGIKAS
+512 
-519 VNVFLTGVKDIRAKY
+519 
-534 ETVVLNKTRK
+534 
-544 WDAELVTTYVGNT
+544 
-557 TMPLAARTMSW
+557 
-568 TSEDASV
+568 
-575 ATVTPEGLVT
+575 
-585 PVANGETVITGVRG
+585 
-599 EITVNINVKVQ
+599 
-610 IAGSEVAPA
+610 
-619 DRLMRV
+619 
-625 ADWKTT
+625 
-631 NIGMA
+631 
-636 SVSLTPNENGT
+636 
-647 NVDYVIKSPRGARI
+647 
-661 SVLPEADIFS
+661 
-671 HPQSVRVRLNPG
+671 
-683 TAKVADVTITLKANN
+683 
-698 AIGVVS
+698 
-704 KKFTDV
+704 
-710 KADETNVYEMPVA
+710 
-723 DYFDVSDIGIYPIRF
+723 
-738 VSVAMGIGGKTKTD
+738 
-752 YHVEI
+752 
-757 PGIEA
+757 
-762 VYDESTLS
+762 
-770 VNDIKADDND
+770 
-780 NADSRFFNIDGD
+780 
-792 TVTVSAPA
+792 
-800 DIVIVD
+800 
-806 AAGRTIA
+806 
-813 AYSGVTAVTLPK
+813 
-825 GVAVVSATTAD
+825 
-836 GVVHA
+836 
-841 LKVVR
+841 

>member
-1 MAKKSYMSK
+1 
-10 KYAKLASQTNLPTE
+10 
-24 TPKTC
+24 
-29 MKRIFTLALGATFA
+29 MKRLLTLALGATFA
-43 LAAFA
+43 LTAFG
-48 EQGHISLLGVDYT
+48 ELDHIDLRGVDYT
-61 VDTLFHAKVGP
+61 VDTLFHAKIGP

-83 PSPLNVFYLTV
+83 PNPLNVFYLTV
-94 DRTTPNVTIRA
+94 DVSTPGVSIRT

-117 TSVMAQTK
+117 TSAMAESH
-125 SKDGLLYFA
+125 SKEGLLYFA

-142 TSGTATNGTS
+142 TSGTATNGSS
-152 KVGTPTHSFVVE
+152 KVGTPTSSCTVE
-164 NEPFL
+164 NEVY
-169 TFNGGCQFI
+169 TAHNQWYQFV
-178 YDNDGL
+178 YDMSGV
-184 PHVQYVN
+184 PYVDHID
-191 YYTGTAECGDK
+191 YYQGTAACGDK
-202 TTSFKGINDPAS
+202 TTSFKGVNCASINN
-214 VADGLTLYTSRFWG
+214 GLTLYTPRYWG
-228 STNQNDHAGNCYEV
+228 STNQGDRAGSCYEV
-242 TAKLADGETFIAG
+242 TAKLVDGEKFAAG
-255 GKFRIVVTSEANTD
+255 GTYKIEITSEPNSTC
-269 GDTPIP
+269 DTQIP
-275 ADGFVLHGRGGTSQG
+275 DDGFVLHGRGNTSQG

-307 TLDNII
+307 TIDNVI
-313 LDEGGQRLYPR
+313 LTSDGQRIYPR
-324 TVISGS
+324 SIVSGNP
-330 SKNVGLGETITI
+330 KNVGLGETLDT
-342 EDAARHPRT
+342 EGERGDASSRHPRT
-351 CLGYTKDRKQVIMM
+351 CIGYTQDRKHIIMM
-365 VVDGRT
+365 VIDGRT
-371 SASAGISIPALGDVM
+371 SASAGVTTSMLADVM
-386 RYAGAYEAVN
+386 RYAGAYESTN

-418 GSERSVSNGIFAVL
+418 GTERSVGGGVFAVL

-683 TAKVADVTITLKANN
+683 TAKVTDVTITLKANN

-710 KADETNVYEMPVA
+710 KADETNAYEMPVA

>member
-1 MAKKSYMSK
+1 
-10 KYAKLASQTNLPTE
+10 
-24 TPKTC
+24 
-29 MKRIFTLALGATFA
+29 MKRLLTLALGATFA
-43 LAAFA
+43 LTAFG
-48 EQGHISLLGVDYT
+48 ELDHIDLRGVDYT
-61 VDTLFHAKVGP
+61 VDTLFHAKIGP

-83 PSPLNVFYLTV
+83 PNPLNVFYLTV
-94 DRTTPNVTIRA
+94 DVSTPGVSIRT

-117 TSVMAQTK
+117 TSAMAESH
-125 SKDGLLYFA
+125 SKEGLLYFA

-142 TSGTATNGTS
+142 TSGTATNGSS
-152 KVGTPTHSFVVE
+152 KVGTPTSSCTVE
-164 NEPFL
+164 NEVY
-169 TFNGGCQFI
+169 TAHNQWYQFV
-178 YDNDGL
+178 YDMSGV
-184 PHVQYVN
+184 PYVDHID
-191 YYTGTAECGDK
+191 YYQGTAACGDK
-202 TTSFKGINDPAS
+202 TTSFKGVNCASINN
-214 VADGLTLYTSRFWG
+214 GLTLYTPRYWG
-228 STNQNDHAGNCYEV
+228 STNQGDRAGSCYEV
-242 TAKLADGETFIAG
+242 TAKLVDGEKFAAG
-255 GKFRIVVTSEANTD
+255 GTYKIEITSEPNSTC
-269 GDTPIP
+269 DTQIP
-275 ADGFVLHGRGGTSQG
+275 DDGFVLHGRGNTSQG

-307 TLDNII
+307 TIDNVI
-313 LDEGGQRLYPR
+313 LTSDGQRIYPR
-324 TVISGS
+324 SIVSGNP
-330 SKNVGLGETITI
+330 KNVGLGETLDT
-342 EDAARHPRT
+342 EGERGDASSRHPRT
-351 CLGYTKDRKQVIMM
+351 CIGYTQDRKHIIMM
-365 VVDGRT
+365 VIDGRT
-371 SASAGISIPALGDVM
+371 SASAGVTTSMLADVM
-386 RYAGAYEAVN
+386 RYAGAYESTN

-418 GSERSVSNGIFAVL
+418 GTERSVGGGVFAVL

-683 TAKVADVTITLKANN
+683 TAKVTDVTITLKANN

-710 KADETNVYEMPVA
+710 KANETNVYEMPVA
-723 DYFDVSDIGIYPIRF
+723 DYFDISDIGIYPIRF
-738 VSVAMGIGGKTKTD
+738 VSVALGIGGKTKTD

-836 GVVHA
+836 GIVHA

>member
-83 PSPLNVFYLTV
+83 PNPLNVFYLTV
-94 DRTTPNVTIRA
+94 DVSTPGVSIRT

-117 TSVMAQTK
+117 TSAMAESH
-125 SKDGLLYFA
+125 SKEGLLYFA

-142 TSGTATNGTS
+142 TSGTATNGSS
-152 KVGTPTHSFVVE
+152 KVGTPTSSCTVE
-164 NEPFL
+164 NEVY
-169 TFNGGCQFI
+169 TAHNQWYQFV
-178 YDNDGL
+178 YDMSGV
-184 PHVQYVN
+184 PYVDHID
-191 YYTGTAECGDK
+191 YYQGTAACGDK
-202 TTSFKGINDPAS
+202 TTSFKGVNCASINN
-214 VADGLTLYTSRFWG
+214 GLTLYTPRYWG
-228 STNQNDHAGNCYEV
+228 STNQGDRAGSCYEV
-242 TAKLADGETFIAG
+242 TAKLVDGEKFAAG
-255 GKFRIVVTSEANTD
+255 GTYKIEITSEPNSTC
-269 GDTPIP
+269 DTQIP
-275 ADGFVLHGRGGTSQG
+275 DDGFVLHGRGNTSQG

-631 NIGMA
+631 NISMA

-683 TAKVADVTITLKANN
+683 TAKVTDVTITMKANN

-710 KADETNVYEMPVA
+710 KANETNVYEMPVA
-723 DYFDVSDIGIYPIRF
+723 DYFDISDIGIYPIRF
-738 VSVAMGIGGKTKTD
+738 VSVALGIGGKTKTD

-836 GVVHA
+836 GIVHA

>member
-1 MAKKSYMSK
+1 
-10 KYAKLASQTNLPTE
+10 
-24 TPKTC
+24 
-29 MKRIFTLALGATFA
+29 MKRLLTLALGATFA
-43 LAAFA
+43 LTAFG
-48 EQGHISLLGVDYT
+48 ELDHIDLRGVDYT
-61 VDTLFHAKVGP
+61 VDTLFHAKIGP

-83 PSPLNVFYLTV
+83 PNPLNVFYLTV
-94 DRTTPNVTIRA
+94 DVSTPGVSIRT

-117 TSVMAQTK
+117 TSAMAESH
-125 SKDGLLYFA
+125 SKEGLLYFA

-142 TSGTATNGTS
+142 TSGTATNGSS
-152 KVGTPTHSFVVE
+152 KVGTPTSSCTVE
-164 NEPFL
+164 NEVY
-169 TFNGGCQFI
+169 TAHNQWYQFV
-178 YDNDGL
+178 YDMSGV
-184 PHVQYVN
+184 PYVDHID
-191 YYTGTAECGDK
+191 YYQGTAACGDK
-202 TTSFKGINDPAS
+202 TTSFKGVNCASINN
-214 VADGLTLYTSRFWG
+214 GLTLYTPRYWG
-228 STNQNDHAGNCYEV
+228 STNQGDRAGSCYEV
-242 TAKLADGETFIAG
+242 TAKLVDGEKFAAG
-255 GKFRIVVTSEANTD
+255 GTYKIEITSEPNSTC
-269 GDTPIP
+269 DTQIP
-275 ADGFVLHGRGGTSQG
+275 DDGFVLHGRGNTSQG

-307 TLDNII
+307 TIDNVI
-313 LDEGGQRLYPR
+313 LTSDGQRIYPR
-324 TVISGS
+324 SIVSGNP
-330 SKNVGLGETITI
+330 KNVGLGETLDT
-342 EDAARHPRT
+342 EGERGDASSRHPRT
-351 CLGYTKDRKQVIMM
+351 CIGYTQDRKHIIMM
-365 VVDGRT
+365 VIDGRT
-371 SASAGISIPALGDVM
+371 SASAGVTTSMLADVM
-386 RYAGAYEAVN
+386 RYAGAYESTN

-418 GSERSVSNGIFAVL
+418 GTERSVGGGVFAVL

-683 TAKVADVTITLKANN
+683 TAKVTDVTITLKANN

-813 AYSGVTAVTLPK
+813 AYSGVTVVTLPK

>member
-1 MAKKSYMSK
+1 
-10 KYAKLASQTNLPTE
+10 
-24 TPKTC
+24 
-29 MKRIFTLALGATFA
+29 MKRLLTLALGATFA
-43 LAAFA
+43 LTAFG
-48 EQGHISLLGVDYT
+48 ELDHIDLRGVDYT
-61 VDTLFHAKVGP
+61 VDTLFHAKIGP

-83 PSPLNVFYLTV
+83 PNPLNVFYLTV
-94 DRTTPNVTIRA
+94 DVSTPGVSIRT

-117 TSVMAQTK
+117 TSAMAESH
-125 SKDGLLYFA
+125 SKEGLLYFA

-142 TSGTATNGTS
+142 TSGTATNGSS
-152 KVGTPTHSFVVE
+152 KVGTPTSSCTVE
-164 NEPFL
+164 NEVY
-169 TFNGGCQFI
+169 TAHNQWYQFV
-178 YDNDGL
+178 YDMSGV
-184 PHVQYVN
+184 PYVDHID
-191 YYTGTAECGDK
+191 YYQGTAACGDK
-202 TTSFKGINDPAS
+202 TTSFKGVNCASINN
-214 VADGLTLYTSRFWG
+214 GLTLYTPRYWG
-228 STNQNDHAGNCYEV
+228 STNQGDRAGSCYEV
-242 TAKLADGETFIAG
+242 TAKLVDGEKFAAG
-255 GKFRIVVTSEANTD
+255 GTYKIEITSEPNSTC
-269 GDTPIP
+269 DTQIP
-275 ADGFVLHGRGGTSQG
+275 ADGFVLHGRGNTSQG

-307 TLDNII
+307 TIDNVI
-313 LDEGGQRLYPR
+313 LTSDGQRIYPR
-324 TVISGS
+324 SIVSGNP
-330 SKNVGLGETITI
+330 KNVGLGETLDT
-342 EDAARHPRT
+342 EGERGDASSRHPRT
-351 CLGYTKDRKQVIMM
+351 CIGYTQDRKHIIMM
-365 VVDGRT
+365 VIDGRT
-371 SASAGISIPALGDVM
+371 SASAGVTTSMLADVM
-386 RYAGAYEAVN
+386 RYAGAYESTN

-418 GSERSVSNGIFAVL
+418 GTERSVGGGVFAVL

-683 TAKVADVTITLKANN
+683 TAKVTDVTITLKANN

-836 GVVHA
+836 GIVHA

>member
-1 MAKKSYMSK
+1 
-10 KYAKLASQTNLPTE
+10 
-24 TPKTC
+24 
-29 MKRIFTLALGATFA
+29 MKRLLTLALGATFA
-43 LAAFA
+43 LTAFG
-48 EQGHISLLGVDYT
+48 ELDHIDLRGVDYT
-61 VDTLFHAKVGP
+61 VDTLFHAKIGP

-83 PSPLNVFYLTV
+83 PNPLNVFYLTV
-94 DRTTPNVTIRA
+94 DVSTPGVSIRT

-117 TSVMAQTK
+117 TSAMAESH
-125 SKDGLLYFA
+125 SKEGLLYFA

-142 TSGTATNGTS
+142 TSGTATNGSS
-152 KVGTPTHSFVVE
+152 KVGTPTSSCTVE
-164 NEPFL
+164 NEVY
-169 TFNGGCQFI
+169 TAHNQWYQFV
-178 YDNDGL
+178 YDMSGV
-184 PHVQYVN
+184 PYVDHID
-191 YYTGTAECGDK
+191 YYQGTAACGDK
-202 TTSFKGINDPAS
+202 TTSFKGVNCASINN
-214 VADGLTLYTSRFWG
+214 GLTLYTPRYWG
-228 STNQNDHAGNCYEV
+228 STNQGDRAGSCYEV
-242 TAKLADGETFIAG
+242 TAKLVDGEKFAAG
-255 GKFRIVVTSEANTD
+255 GTYKIEITSEPNSTC
-269 GDTPIP
+269 DTQIP
-275 ADGFVLHGRGGTSQG
+275 DDGFVLHGRGNTSQG

-479 SLECPAGLGEIIN
+479 TLECPAGLGEIIN

-683 TAKVADVTITLKANN
+683 TAKVTDVTITLKANN

-723 DYFDVSDIGIYPIRF
+723 DYFDISDIGIYPIRF

>member
-1 MAKKSYMSK
+1 
-10 KYAKLASQTNLPTE
+10 
-24 TPKTC
+24 
-29 MKRIFTLALGATFA
+29 MKRILTLALGATFA
-43 LAAFA
+43 LTSFA
-48 EQGHISLLGVDYT
+48 ELDHIDLRGVDYT

-94 DRTTPNVTIRA
+94 DVSTPGVSIRT

-117 TSVMAQTK
+117 TSAMATSH

-152 KVGTPTHSFVVE
+152 KVGTPTSSCTVE
-164 NEPFL
+164 NEVY
-169 TFNGGCQFI
+169 TAHNQWYQFV
-178 YDNDGL
+178 YDMSGV
-184 PHVQYVN
+184 PYVDHLD
-191 YYTGTAECGDK
+191 YYQGTAACGDL
-202 TTSFKGINDPAS
+202 TTSFKGINHAS
-214 VADGLTLYTSRFWG
+214 INKGLTLYTPRYWG
-228 STNQNDHAGNCYEV
+228 STNQGDRAGSCYEV
-242 TAKLADGETFIAG
+242 TVKLAEGEKFTAG
-255 GKFRIVVTSEANTD
+255 GTFKVVVTSEPNSTC
-269 GDTPIP
+269 DTKIP
-275 ADGFVLHGRGGTSQG
+275 DDGFVLHGRGGTSLG

-296 FVKGLKPGDVI
+296 FVKGLKPGDVVTI
-307 TLDNII
+307 DNVI
-313 LDEGGQRLYPR
+313 LTSDGQRIYPR
-324 TVISGS
+324 SIVSGNP
-330 SKNVGLGETITI
+330 KNVGLGETLDT
-342 EDAARHPRT
+342 EAERGDASSRHPRT
-351 CLGYTKDRKQVIMM
+351 CIGYTKDRKHIIMM
-365 VVDGRT
+365 VIDGRT
-371 SASAGISIPALGDVM
+371 SASAGVTTSMLADVM
-386 RYAGAYEAVN
+386 RYAGAYESTN

-418 GSERSVSNGIFAVL
+418 GSERSVGGGVFAVL
-432 EAPEDNEIA
+432 EAPEDDEIA
-441 ELQFSDWKVEIPSLA
+441 ELQFSDWTVKIPSLA
-456 VYTPVVYA
+456 VYTPVIYA
-464 YNKYGKLINADYKDY
+464 YNKYGKLINADYKDFT
-479 SLECPAGLGEIIN
+479 LECPAGLGEIIN

-501 ASTSGVLTVTS
+501 VTTSGVLTVTS
-512 ANGIKAS
+512 ANGVKAT
-519 VNVFLTGVKDIRAKY
+519 VNVFLTGTKDITAKY

-544 WDAELVTTYVGNT
+544 WEAEIETSSTGASK
-557 TMPLAARTMSW
+557 MPLASRSMTW
-568 TSEDASV
+568 TSADASV

-610 IAGSEVAPA
+610 IAGSKVAPA

-631 NIGMA
+631 NIGMT
-636 SVSLTPNENGT
+636 SVALTPNENGA
-647 NVDYVIKSPRGARI
+647 NVDYVIKSTRGARI

-683 TAKVADVTITLKANN
+683 TAKITDVTVTLKANN
-698 AIGVVS
+698 ASGIVS

-710 KADETNVYEMPVA
+710 KAGEMNTYEMPIA
-723 DYFDVSDIGIYPIRF
+723 EYFDESDIGIYPIRF
-738 VSVAMGIGGKTKTD
+738 VSVAVGIGGKTKTD

-770 VNDIKADDND
+770 VDDIKADAAEGN
-780 NADSRFFNIDGD
+780 DSRFFSVNGD
-792 TVTVSAPA
+792 IVTVSAPA

-813 AYSGVTAVTLPK
+813 AYNGVTNVTLPK

-836 GVVHA
+836 GTVHA

>member
-1 MAKKSYMSK
+1 
-10 KYAKLASQTNLPTE
+10 
-24 TPKTC
+24 
-29 MKRIFTLALGATFA
+29 MKRLLTLALGATFA
-43 LAAFA
+43 LTAFG
-48 EQGHISLLGVDYT
+48 ELDHIDLRGVDYT
-61 VDTLFHAKVGP
+61 VDTLFHAKIGP

-83 PSPLNVFYLTV
+83 PNPLNVFYLTV
-94 DRTTPNVTIRA
+94 DVSTPGVSIRT

-117 TSVMAQTK
+117 TSAMAESH
-125 SKDGLLYFA
+125 SKEGLLYFA

-142 TSGTATNGTS
+142 TSGTATNGSS
-152 KVGTPTHSFVVE
+152 KVGTPTSSCTVE
-164 NEPFL
+164 NEVY
-169 TFNGGCQFI
+169 TAHNQWYQFV
-178 YDNDGL
+178 YDMSGV
-184 PHVQYVN
+184 PYVDHID
-191 YYTGTAECGDK
+191 YYQGTAACGDK
-202 TTSFKGINDPAS
+202 TTSFKGVNCASINN
-214 VADGLTLYTSRFWG
+214 GLTLYTPRYWG
-228 STNQNDHAGNCYEV
+228 STNQGDRAGSCYEV
-242 TAKLADGETFIAG
+242 TAKLVDGEKFAAG
-255 GKFRIVVTSEANTD
+255 GTYKIEITSEPNSTC
-269 GDTPIP
+269 DTQIP
-275 ADGFVLHGRGGTSQG
+275 DDGFVLHGRGNTSQG

-307 TLDNII
+307 TIDNVI
-313 LDEGGQRLYPR
+313 LTSDGQRIYPR
-324 TVISGS
+324 SIVSGNP
-330 SKNVGLGETITI
+330 KNVGLGETLDT
-342 EDAARHPRT
+342 EGERGDASSRHPRT
-351 CLGYTKDRKQVIMM
+351 CIGYTQDRKHIIMM
-365 VVDGRT
+365 VIDGRT
-371 SASAGISIPALGDVM
+371 SASAGVTTSMLADVM
-386 RYAGAYEAVN
+386 RYAGAYESTN

-418 GSERSVSNGIFAVL
+418 GTERSVGGGVFAVL

-479 SLECPAGLGEIIN
+479 TLECPAGLGEIIN

-683 TAKVADVTITLKANN
+683 TAKVTDVTITLKANN

-710 KADETNVYEMPVA
+710 KANETNVYEMPVA
-723 DYFDVSDIGIYPIRF
+723 DYFDISDIGIYPIRF

-825 GVAVVSATTAD
+825 GVAVVNATTAD

>member
-1 MAKKSYMSK
+1 
-10 KYAKLASQTNLPTE
+10 
-24 TPKTC
+24 
-29 MKRIFTLALGATFA
+29 MKRLLTLALGATFA
-43 LAAFA
+43 LTAFG
-48 EQGHISLLGVDYT
+48 ELDHIDLRGVDYT
-61 VDTLFHAKVGP
+61 VDTLFHAKIGP

-83 PSPLNVFYLTV
+83 PNPLNVFYLTV
-94 DRTTPNVTIRA
+94 DVSTPGVSIRT

-117 TSVMAQTK
+117 TSAMAESH
-125 SKDGLLYFA
+125 SKEGLLYFA

-142 TSGTATNGTS
+142 TSGTATNGSS
-152 KVGTPTHSFVVE
+152 KVGTPTSSCTVE
-164 NEPFL
+164 NEVY
-169 TFNGGCQFI
+169 TAHNQWYQFV
-178 YDNDGL
+178 YDMSGV
-184 PHVQYVN
+184 PYVDHID
-191 YYTGTAECGDK
+191 YYQGTAACGDK
-202 TTSFKGINDPAS
+202 TTSFKGVNCASINN
-214 VADGLTLYTSRFWG
+214 GLTLYTPRYWG
-228 STNQNDHAGNCYEV
+228 STNQGDRAGSCYEV
-242 TAKLADGETFIAG
+242 TAKLVDGEKFAAG
-255 GKFRIVVTSEANTD
+255 GTYKIEITSEPNSTC
-269 GDTPIP
+269 DTQIP
-275 ADGFVLHGRGGTSQG
+275 ADGFVLHGRGNTSQG

-307 TLDNII
+307 TIDNVI
-313 LDEGGQRLYPR
+313 LTSDGQRIYPR
-324 TVISGS
+324 SIVSGNP
-330 SKNVGLGETITI
+330 KNVGLGETLDT
-342 EDAARHPRT
+342 EGERGDASSRHPRT
-351 CLGYTKDRKQVIMM
+351 CIGYTQDRKHIIMM
-365 VVDGRT
+365 VIDGRT
-371 SASAGISIPALGDVM
+371 SASAGVTTSMLADVM
-386 RYAGAYEAVN
+386 RYAGAYESTN

-418 GSERSVSNGIFAVL
+418 GTERSVGGGVFAVL

-575 ATVTPEGLVT
+575 ATITPEGLVT

-683 TAKVADVTITLKANN
+683 TAKVTDVTITLKANN
-698 AIGVVS
+698 AIGVIS

>member
-1 MAKKSYMSK
+1 
-10 KYAKLASQTNLPTE
+10 
-24 TPKTC
+24 
-29 MKRIFTLALGATFA
+29 MKRLLTLALGATFA
-43 LAAFA
+43 LTAFG
-48 EQGHISLLGVDYT
+48 ELDHIDLRGVDYT
-61 VDTLFHAKVGP
+61 VDTLFHAKIGP

-83 PSPLNVFYLTV
+83 PNPLNVFYLTV
-94 DRTTPNVTIRA
+94 DVSTPGVSIRT

-117 TSVMAQTK
+117 TSAMAESH
-125 SKDGLLYFA
+125 SKEGLLYFA

-142 TSGTATNGTS
+142 TSGTATNGSS
-152 KVGTPTHSFVVE
+152 KVGTPTSSCTVE
-164 NEPFL
+164 NEVY
-169 TFNGGCQFI
+169 TAHNQWYQFV
-178 YDNDGL
+178 YDMSGV
-184 PHVQYVN
+184 PYVDHID
-191 YYTGTAECGDK
+191 YYQGTAACGDK
-202 TTSFKGINDPAS
+202 TTSFKGVNCASINN
-214 VADGLTLYTSRFWG
+214 GLTLYTPRYWG
-228 STNQNDHAGNCYEV
+228 STNQGDRAGSCYEV
-242 TAKLADGETFIAG
+242 TAKLVDGEKFAAG
-255 GKFRIVVTSEANTD
+255 GTYKIEITSEPNSTC
-269 GDTPIP
+269 DTQIP
-275 ADGFVLHGRGGTSQG
+275 ADGFVLHGRGNTSQG

-307 TLDNII
+307 TIDNVI
-313 LDEGGQRLYPR
+313 LTSDGQRIYPR
-324 TVISGS
+324 SIVSGNP
-330 SKNVGLGETITI
+330 KNVGLGETLDT
-342 EDAARHPRT
+342 EGERGDASSRHPRT
-351 CLGYTKDRKQVIMM
+351 CIGYTQDRKHIIMM
-365 VVDGRT
+365 VIDGRT
-371 SASAGISIPALGDVM
+371 SASAGVTTSMLADVM
-386 RYAGAYEAVN
+386 RYAGAYESTN

-418 GSERSVSNGIFAVL
+418 GTERSVGGGVFAVL

-683 TAKVADVTITLKANN
+683 TAKVTDVTLTLKANN

-704 KKFTDV
+704 KKFTNV

-780 NADSRFFNIDGD
+780 SADSRFFNIDGD

>member
-1 MAKKSYMSK
+1 
-10 KYAKLASQTNLPTE
+10 
-24 TPKTC
+24 
-29 MKRIFTLALGATFA
+29 MKRLLTLALGATFA
-43 LAAFA
+43 LTAFG
-48 EQGHISLLGVDYT
+48 ELDHIDLRGVDYT
-61 VDTLFHAKVGP
+61 VDTLFHAKIGP

-83 PSPLNVFYLTV
+83 PNPLNVFYLTV
-94 DRTTPNVTIRA
+94 DVSTPGVSIRT

-117 TSVMAQTK
+117 TSAMAESH
-125 SKDGLLYFA
+125 SKEGLLYFA

-142 TSGTATNGTS
+142 TSGTATNGSS
-152 KVGTPTHSFVVE
+152 KVGTPTSSCTVE
-164 NEPFL
+164 NEVY
-169 TFNGGCQFI
+169 TAHNQWYQFV
-178 YDNDGL
+178 YDMSGV
-184 PHVQYVN
+184 PYVDHID
-191 YYTGTAECGDK
+191 YYQGTAACGDK
-202 TTSFKGINDPAS
+202 TTSFKGVNCASINN
-214 VADGLTLYTSRFWG
+214 GLTLYTPRYWG
-228 STNQNDHAGNCYEV
+228 STNQGDRAGSCYEV
-242 TAKLADGETFIAG
+242 TAKLVDGEKFAAG
-255 GKFRIVVTSEANTD
+255 GTYKIEITSEPNSTC
-269 GDTPIP
+269 DTQIP
-275 ADGFVLHGRGGTSQG
+275 DDGFVLHGRGNTSQG

-296 FVKGLKPGDVI
+296 FVKDLKPGDVI
-307 TLDNII
+307 TIDNVI
-313 LDEGGQRLYPR
+313 LTSDGQRIYPR
-324 TVISGS
+324 SIVSGNP
-330 SKNVGLGETITI
+330 KNVGLGETLDT
-342 EDAARHPRT
+342 EGERGDASSRHPRT
-351 CLGYTKDRKQVIMM
+351 CIGYTQDRKHIIMM
-365 VVDGRT
+365 VIDGRT
-371 SASAGISIPALGDVM
+371 SASAGVTTSMLADVM
-386 RYAGAYEAVN
+386 RYAGAYESTN

-418 GSERSVSNGIFAVL
+418 GTERSVGGGVFAVL

-683 TAKVADVTITLKANN
+683 TAKVTDVTITLKANN

>member
-1 MAKKSYMSK
+1 
-10 KYAKLASQTNLPTE
+10 
-24 TPKTC
+24 
-29 MKRIFTLALGATFA
+29 MKRLLTLALGATFA
-43 LAAFA
+43 LTAFG
-48 EQGHISLLGVDYT
+48 ELDHIDLRGVDYT
-61 VDTLFHAKVGP
+61 VDTLFHAKIGP

-83 PSPLNVFYLTV
+83 PNPLNVFYLTV
-94 DRTTPNVTIRA
+94 DVSTPGVSIRT

-117 TSVMAQTK
+117 TSAMAESH
-125 SKDGLLYFA
+125 SKEGLLYFA

-142 TSGTATNGTS
+142 TSGTATNGSS
-152 KVGTPTHSFVVE
+152 KVGTPTSSCTVE
-164 NEPFL
+164 NEVY
-169 TFNGGCQFI
+169 TAHNQWYQFV
-178 YDNDGL
+178 YDMSGV
-184 PHVQYVN
+184 PYVDHID
-191 YYTGTAECGDK
+191 YYQGTAACGDK
-202 TTSFKGINDPAS
+202 TTSFKGVNCASINN
-214 VADGLTLYTSRFWG
+214 GLTLYTPRYWG
-228 STNQNDHAGNCYEV
+228 STNQGDRAGSCYEV
-242 TAKLADGETFIAG
+242 TAKLVDGEKFAAG
-255 GKFRIVVTSEANTD
+255 GTYKIEITSEPNSTC
-269 GDTPIP
+269 DTQIP
-275 ADGFVLHGRGGTSQG
+275 ADGFVLHGRGNTSQG

-307 TLDNII
+307 TIDNVI
-313 LDEGGQRLYPR
+313 LTSDGQRIYPR
-324 TVISGS
+324 SIVSGNP
-330 SKNVGLGETITI
+330 KNVGLGETLDT
-342 EDAARHPRT
+342 EDERGDASSRHPRT
-351 CLGYTKDRKQVIMM
+351 CIGYTQDRKHIIMM
-365 VVDGRT
+365 VIDGRT
-371 SASAGISIPALGDVM
+371 SASAGVTTSMLADVM
-386 RYAGAYEAVN
+386 RYAGAYESTN

-418 GSERSVSNGIFAVL
+418 GTERSVGGGVFAVL

-464 YNKYGKLINADYKDY
+464 YNKYGKLINAGYKDY

-683 TAKVADVTITLKANN
+683 TAKITDVTITLKANN

>member
-1 MAKKSYMSK
+1 
-10 KYAKLASQTNLPTE
+10 
-24 TPKTC
+24 
-29 MKRIFTLALGATFA
+29 MKRLLTLALGATFA
-43 LAAFA
+43 LTAFG
-48 EQGHISLLGVDYT
+48 ELDHIDLRGVDYT
-61 VDTLFHAKVGP
+61 VDTLFHAKIGP

-83 PSPLNVFYLTV
+83 PNPLNVFYLTV
-94 DRTTPNVTIRA
+94 DVSTPGVSIRT

-117 TSVMAQTK
+117 TSAMAESH
-125 SKDGLLYFA
+125 SKEGLLYFA

-142 TSGTATNGTS
+142 TSGTATNGSS
-152 KVGTPTHSFVVE
+152 KVGTPTSSCTVE
-164 NEPFL
+164 NEVY
-169 TFNGGCQFI
+169 TAHNQWYQFV
-178 YDNDGL
+178 YDMSGV
-184 PHVQYVN
+184 PYVDHID
-191 YYTGTAECGDK
+191 YYQGTAACGDK
-202 TTSFKGINDPAS
+202 TTSFKGVNCASINN
-214 VADGLTLYTSRFWG
+214 GLTLYTPRYWG
-228 STNQNDHAGNCYEV
+228 STNQGDRAGSCYEV
-242 TAKLADGETFIAG
+242 TAKLVDGEKFAAG
-255 GKFRIVVTSEANTD
+255 GTYKIEITSEPNSTC
-269 GDTPIP
+269 DTQIP
-275 ADGFVLHGRGGTSQG
+275 ADGFVLHGRGNTSQG

-307 TLDNII
+307 TIDNVI
-313 LDEGGQRLYPR
+313 LTSDGQRIYPR
-324 TVISGS
+324 SIVSGNP
-330 SKNVGLGETITI
+330 KNVGLGETLDT
-342 EDAARHPRT
+342 EGERGDASSRHPRT
-351 CLGYTKDRKQVIMM
+351 CIGYTQDRKHIIMM
-365 VVDGRT
+365 VIDGRT
-371 SASAGISIPALGDVM
+371 SASAGVTTSMLADVM
-386 RYAGAYEAVN
+386 RYAGAYESTN

-418 GSERSVSNGIFAVL
+418 GTERSVGGGVFAVL

-464 YNKYGKLINADYKDY
+464 YNKYGKLINADYKDF

-683 TAKVADVTITLKANN
+683 TAKVTDVTLTLKANN

-780 NADSRFFNIDGD
+780 SADSRFFNIDGD

>member
-1 MAKKSYMSK
+1 
-10 KYAKLASQTNLPTE
+10 
-24 TPKTC
+24 
-29 MKRIFTLALGATFA
+29 MKRLLTLALGATFA
-43 LAAFA
+43 LTAFG
-48 EQGHISLLGVDYT
+48 ELDHIDLRGVDYT
-61 VDTLFHAKVGP
+61 VDTLFHAKIGP

-83 PSPLNVFYLTV
+83 PNPLNVFYLTV
-94 DRTTPNVTIRA
+94 DVSTPGVSIRT

-117 TSVMAQTK
+117 TSAMAESH
-125 SKDGLLYFA
+125 SKEGLLYFA

-142 TSGTATNGTS
+142 TSGTATNGSS
-152 KVGTPTHSFVVE
+152 KVGTPTSSCTVE
-164 NEPFL
+164 NEVY
-169 TFNGGCQFI
+169 TAHNQWYQFV
-178 YDNDGL
+178 YDMSGV
-184 PHVQYVN
+184 PYVDHID
-191 YYTGTAECGDK
+191 YYQGTAACGDK
-202 TTSFKGINDPAS
+202 TTSFKGVNCASINN
-214 VADGLTLYTSRFWG
+214 GLTLYTPRYWG
-228 STNQNDHAGNCYEV
+228 STNQGDRAGSCYEV
-242 TAKLADGETFIAG
+242 TAKLVDGEKFAAG
-255 GKFRIVVTSEANTD
+255 GTYKIEITSEPNSTC
-269 GDTPIP
+269 DTQIP
-275 ADGFVLHGRGGTSQG
+275 ADGFVLHGRGNTSQG

-307 TLDNII
+307 TIDNVI
-313 LDEGGQRLYPR
+313 LTSDGQRIYPR
-324 TVISGS
+324 SIVSGNP
-330 SKNVGLGETITI
+330 KNVGLGETLDT
-342 EDAARHPRT
+342 EGERGDASSRHPRT
-351 CLGYTKDRKQVIMM
+351 CIGYTQDRKHIIMM
-365 VVDGRT
+365 VIDGRT
-371 SASAGISIPALGDVM
+371 SASAGVTTSMLADVM
-386 RYAGAYEAVN
+386 RYAGAYESTN

-418 GSERSVSNGIFAVL
+418 GTERSVGGGVFAVL

-683 TAKVADVTITLKANN
+683 TAKVTDVTITLKANN

-710 KADETNVYEMPVA
+710 KANETNVYEMPVA
-723 DYFDVSDIGIYPIRF
+723 DYFDISDIGIYPIRF
-738 VSVAMGIGGKTKTD
+738 VSVALGIGGKTKTD

>member
-1 MAKKSYMSK
+1 
-10 KYAKLASQTNLPTE
+10 
-24 TPKTC
+24 
-29 MKRIFTLALGATFA
+29 MKRLLTLALGATFA
-43 LAAFA
+43 LTAFG
-48 EQGHISLLGVDYT
+48 ELDHIDLRGVDYT
-61 VDTLFHAKVGP
+61 VDTLFHAKIGP

-83 PSPLNVFYLTV
+83 PNPLNVFYLTV
-94 DRTTPNVTIRA
+94 DVSTPGVSIRT

-117 TSVMAQTK
+117 TSAMAESH
-125 SKDGLLYFA
+125 SKEGLLYFA

-142 TSGTATNGTS
+142 TSGTATNGSS
-152 KVGTPTHSFVVE
+152 KVGTPTSSCTVE
-164 NEPFL
+164 NEVY
-169 TFNGGCQFI
+169 TAHNQWYQFV
-178 YDNDGL
+178 YDMSGV
-184 PHVQYVN
+184 PYVDHID
-191 YYTGTAECGDK
+191 YYQGTAACGDK
-202 TTSFKGINDPAS
+202 TTSFKGVNCASINN
-214 VADGLTLYTSRFWG
+214 GLTLYTPRYWG
-228 STNQNDHAGNCYEV
+228 STNQGDRAGSCYEV
-242 TAKLADGETFIAG
+242 TAKLVDGEKFAAG
-255 GKFRIVVTSEANTD
+255 GTYKIEITSEPNSTC
-269 GDTPIP
+269 DTQIP
-275 ADGFVLHGRGGTSQG
+275 ADGFVLHGRGNTSQG

-307 TLDNII
+307 TIDNVI
-313 LDEGGQRLYPR
+313 LTSDGQRIYPR
-324 TVISGS
+324 SIVSGNP
-330 SKNVGLGETITI
+330 KNVGLGETLDT
-342 EDAARHPRT
+342 EGERGDASSRHPRT
-351 CLGYTKDRKQVIMM
+351 CIGYTQDRKHIIMM
-365 VVDGRT
+365 VIDGRT
-371 SASAGISIPALGDVM
+371 SASAGVTTSMLADVM
-386 RYAGAYEAVN
+386 RYAGAYESTN

-418 GSERSVSNGIFAVL
+418 GTERSVGGGVFAVL

-683 TAKVADVTITLKANN
+683 TAKVTDVTITLKANN

-710 KADETNVYEMPVA
+710 KANETNVYEMPVA

-836 GVVHA
+836 GIVHA

>member
-1 MAKKSYMSK
+1 
-10 KYAKLASQTNLPTE
+10 
-24 TPKTC
+24 
-29 MKRIFTLALGATFA
+29 MKRLLTLALGATFA
-43 LAAFA
+43 LTAFG
-48 EQGHISLLGVDYT
+48 ELDHIDLRGVDYT
-61 VDTLFHAKVGP
+61 VDTLFHAKIGP

-83 PSPLNVFYLTV
+83 PNPLNVFYLTV
-94 DRTTPNVTIRA
+94 DVSTPGVSIRT

-117 TSVMAQTK
+117 TSAMAESH
-125 SKDGLLYFA
+125 SKEGLLYFA

-142 TSGTATNGTS
+142 TSGTATNGSS
-152 KVGTPTHSFVVE
+152 KVGTPTSSCTVE
-164 NEPFL
+164 NEVY
-169 TFNGGCQFI
+169 TAHNQWYQFV
-178 YDNDGL
+178 YDMSGV
-184 PHVQYVN
+184 PYVDHID
-191 YYTGTAECGDK
+191 YYQGTAACGDK
-202 TTSFKGINDPAS
+202 TTSFKGVNCASINN
-214 VADGLTLYTSRFWG
+214 GLTLYTPRYWG
-228 STNQNDHAGNCYEV
+228 STNQGDRAGSCYEV
-242 TAKLADGETFIAG
+242 TAKLVDGEKFAAG
-255 GKFRIVVTSEANTD
+255 GTYKIEITSEPNSTC
-269 GDTPIP
+269 DTQIP
-275 ADGFVLHGRGGTSQG
+275 DDGFVLHGRGNTSQG

-307 TLDNII
+307 TIDNVI
-313 LDEGGQRLYPR
+313 LTSDGQRIYPR
-324 TVISGS
+324 SIVSGNP
-330 SKNVGLGETITI
+330 KNVGLGETLDT
-342 EDAARHPRT
+342 EGERGDASSRHPRT
-351 CLGYTKDRKQVIMM
+351 CIGYTQDRKHIIMM
-365 VVDGRT
+365 VIDGRT
-371 SASAGISIPALGDVM
+371 SASAGVTTSMLADVM
-386 RYAGAYEAVN
+386 RYAGAYESTN

-418 GSERSVSNGIFAVL
+418 GTERSVGGGVFAVL

-661 SVLPEADIFS
+661 SVIPEADIFS

-683 TAKVADVTITLKANN
+683 TAKVTDVTITLKANN

-710 KADETNVYEMPVA
+710 KANETNVYEMPVA

-792 TVTVSAPA
+792 TVTVSAPT

-836 GVVHA
+836 GIVHA

>member
-1 MAKKSYMSK
+1 
-10 KYAKLASQTNLPTE
+10 
-24 TPKTC
+24 
-29 MKRIFTLALGATFA
+29 MKRLLTLALGATFA
-43 LAAFA
+43 LTAFG
-48 EQGHISLLGVDYT
+48 ELDHIDLRGVDYT
-61 VDTLFHAKVGP
+61 VDTLFHAKIGP

-83 PSPLNVFYLTV
+83 PNPLNVFYLTV
-94 DRTTPNVTIRA
+94 DVSTPGVSIRT

-117 TSVMAQTK
+117 TSAMAESH
-125 SKDGLLYFA
+125 SKEGLLYFA

-142 TSGTATNGTS
+142 TSGTATNGSS
-152 KVGTPTHSFVVE
+152 KVGTPTSSCTVE
-164 NEPFL
+164 NEVY
-169 TFNGGCQFI
+169 TAHNQWYQFV
-178 YDNDGL
+178 YDMSGV
-184 PHVQYVN
+184 PYVDHID
-191 YYTGTAECGDK
+191 YYQGTAACGDK
-202 TTSFKGINDPAS
+202 TTSFKGVNCASINN
-214 VADGLTLYTSRFWG
+214 GLTLYTPRYWG
-228 STNQNDHAGNCYEV
+228 STNQGDRAGSCYEV
-242 TAKLADGETFIAG
+242 TAKLVDGEKFAAG
-255 GKFRIVVTSEANTD
+255 GTYKIEITSEPNSTC
-269 GDTPIP
+269 DTQIP
-275 ADGFVLHGRGGTSQG
+275 DDGFVLHGRGNTSQG

-683 TAKVADVTITLKANN
+683 TAKVTDVTITLKANN

-813 AYSGVTAVTLPK
+813 AYSGVTVVTLPK

-836 GVVHA
+836 GIVHA

>member
-1 MAKKSYMSK
+1 
-10 KYAKLASQTNLPTE
+10 
-24 TPKTC
+24 
-29 MKRIFTLALGATFA
+29 MKRLLTLALGATFA
-43 LAAFA
+43 LTAFG
-48 EQGHISLLGVDYT
+48 ELDHIDLRGVDYT
-61 VDTLFHAKVGP
+61 VDTLFHAKIGP

-83 PSPLNVFYLTV
+83 PNPLNVFYLTV
-94 DRTTPNVTIRA
+94 DVSTPGVSIRT

-117 TSVMAQTK
+117 TSAMAESH
-125 SKDGLLYFA
+125 SKEGLLYFA

-142 TSGTATNGTS
+142 TSGTATNGSS
-152 KVGTPTHSFVVE
+152 KVGTPTSSCTVE
-164 NEPFL
+164 NEVY
-169 TFNGGCQFI
+169 TAHNQWYQFV
-178 YDNDGL
+178 YDMSGV
-184 PHVQYVN
+184 PYVDHID
-191 YYTGTAECGDK
+191 YYQGTAACGDK
-202 TTSFKGINDPAS
+202 TTSFKGVNCASINN
-214 VADGLTLYTSRFWG
+214 GLTLYTPRYWG
-228 STNQNDHAGNCYEV
+228 STNQGDRAGSCYEV
-242 TAKLADGETFIAG
+242 TAKLVDGEKFAAG
-255 GKFRIVVTSEANTD
+255 GTYKIEITSEPNSTC
-269 GDTPIP
+269 DTQIP
-275 ADGFVLHGRGGTSQG
+275 DDGFVLHGRGNTSQG

-307 TLDNII
+307 TIDNVI
-313 LDEGGQRLYPR
+313 LTSDGQRIYPR
-324 TVISGS
+324 SIVSGNP
-330 SKNVGLGETITI
+330 KNVGLGETLDT
-342 EDAARHPRT
+342 EGERGDASSRHPRT
-351 CLGYTKDRKQVIMM
+351 CIGYTQDRKHIIMM
-365 VVDGRT
+365 VIDGRT
-371 SASAGISIPALGDVM
+371 SASAGVTTSMLADVM
-386 RYAGAYEAVN
+386 RYAGAYESTN

-418 GSERSVSNGIFAVL
+418 GTERSVGGGVFAVL

-683 TAKVADVTITLKANN
+683 TAKVTDVTITLKANN

-710 KADETNVYEMPVA
+710 KANETNVYEMPVA

>member
-1 MAKKSYMSK
+1 
-10 KYAKLASQTNLPTE
+10 
-24 TPKTC
+24 
-29 MKRIFTLALGATFA
+29 MKRLLTLALGATFA
-43 LAAFA
+43 LTAFG
-48 EQGHISLLGVDYT
+48 ELDHIDLRGVDYT
-61 VDTLFHAKVGP
+61 VDTLFHAKIGP

-83 PSPLNVFYLTV
+83 PNPLNVFYLTV
-94 DRTTPNVTIRA
+94 DVSTPGVSIRT

-117 TSVMAQTK
+117 TSAMAESH
-125 SKDGLLYFA
+125 SKEGLLYFA

-142 TSGTATNGTS
+142 TSGTATNGSS
-152 KVGTPTHSFVVE
+152 KVGTPTSSCTVE
-164 NEPFL
+164 NEVY
-169 TFNGGCQFI
+169 TAHNQWYQFV
-178 YDNDGL
+178 YDMSGV
-184 PHVQYVN
+184 PYVDHID
-191 YYTGTAECGDK
+191 YYQGTAACGDK
-202 TTSFKGINDPAS
+202 TTSFKGVNCASINN
-214 VADGLTLYTSRFWG
+214 GLTLYTPRYWG
-228 STNQNDHAGNCYEV
+228 STNQGDRAGSCYEV
-242 TAKLADGETFIAG
+242 TAKLVDGEKFAAG
-255 GKFRIVVTSEANTD
+255 GTYKIEITSEPNSTC
-269 GDTPIP
+269 DTQIP
-275 ADGFVLHGRGGTSQG
+275 DDGFVLHGRGNTSQG

-307 TLDNII
+307 TIDNVI
-313 LDEGGQRLYPR
+313 LTSDGQRIYPR
-324 TVISGS
+324 SIVSGNP
-330 SKNVGLGETITI
+330 KNVGLGETLDT
-342 EDAARHPRT
+342 EGERGDASSRHPRT
-351 CLGYTKDRKQVIMM
+351 CIGYTQDRKHIIMM
-365 VVDGRT
+365 VIDGRT
-371 SASAGISIPALGDVM
+371 SASAGVTTSMLADVM
-386 RYAGAYEAVN
+386 RYAGAYESTN

-418 GSERSVSNGIFAVL
+418 GTERSVGGGVFAVL

-683 TAKVADVTITLKANN
+683 TAKVTDVTITLKANN

-723 DYFDVSDIGIYPIRF
+723 DYFDISDIGIYPIRF
-738 VSVAMGIGGKTKTD
+738 VSVALGIGGKTKTD

-836 GVVHA
+836 GIVHA

>member
-1 MAKKSYMSK
+1 
-10 KYAKLASQTNLPTE
+10 
-24 TPKTC
+24 
-29 MKRIFTLALGATFA
+29 MKRLLTLALGATFA
-43 LAAFA
+43 LTAFG
-48 EQGHISLLGVDYT
+48 ELDHIDLRGVDYT
-61 VDTLFHAKVGP
+61 VDTLFHAKIGP

-83 PSPLNVFYLTV
+83 PNPLNVFYLTV
-94 DRTTPNVTIRA
+94 DVSTPGVSIRT

-117 TSVMAQTK
+117 TSAMAESH
-125 SKDGLLYFA
+125 SKEGLLYFA

-142 TSGTATNGTS
+142 TSGTATNGSS
-152 KVGTPTHSFVVE
+152 KVGTPTSSCTVE
-164 NEPFL
+164 NEVY
-169 TFNGGCQFI
+169 TAHNQWYQFV
-178 YDNDGL
+178 YDMSGV
-184 PHVQYVN
+184 PYVDHID
-191 YYTGTAECGDK
+191 YYQGTAACGDK
-202 TTSFKGINDPAS
+202 TTSFKGVNCASINN
-214 VADGLTLYTSRFWG
+214 GLTLYTPRYWG
-228 STNQNDHAGNCYEV
+228 STNQGDRAGSCYEV
-242 TAKLADGETFIAG
+242 TAKLVDGEKFAAG
-255 GKFRIVVTSEANTD
+255 GTYKIEITSEPNSTC
-269 GDTPIP
+269 DTQIP
-275 ADGFVLHGRGGTSQG
+275 DDGFVLHGRGNTSQG

-307 TLDNII
+307 TIDNVI
-313 LDEGGQRLYPR
+313 LTSDGQRIYPR
-324 TVISGS
+324 SIVSGNP
-330 SKNVGLGETITI
+330 KNVGLGETLDT
-342 EDAARHPRT
+342 EGERGDASSRHPRT
-351 CLGYTKDRKQVIMM
+351 CIGYTQDRKHIIMM
-365 VVDGRT
+365 VIDGRT
-371 SASAGISIPALGDVM
+371 SASAGVTTSMLADVM
-386 RYAGAYEAVN
+386 RYAGAYESTN

-418 GSERSVSNGIFAVL
+418 GTERSVGGGVFAVL

-683 TAKVADVTITLKANN
+683 TAKVTDVTITLKANN

-813 AYSGVTAVTLPK
+813 AYSGVTVVTLPK

-836 GVVHA
+836 GIVHA